1 MRIVIAEDAALMRD
15 GLTTLL
21 GALGHEIVHAAK
33 DAEQLRSVVDALET
47 DPPEVIITDVRMP
60 PTHTDEGLLAALAI
74 RERHPTVAILVLSQY
89 LGGEYASRLL
99 TRAETQPGGVGY
111 LLKDRIGHLTELDRA
126 IHTVAAGGVV
136 VDPKVIDDLVMRN
149 RRPLDQ
155 LTPRERDVLTLVARG
170 RTNQQISE
178 DLHLSMGA
186 IEKNIRN
193 VFDKLSIT
201 PADGNRRVLATLT
214 WLSFRNS
221 QS

>member
-33 DAEQLRSVVDALET
+33 DAEQLRNVVDALKT
-47 DPPEVIITDVRMP
+47 DLPEVIITDVRMP

-74 RERHPTVAILVLSQY
+74 RERHPAVAILVLSQY

-136 VDPKVIDDLVMRN
+136 VDPKVIDDLVRRN
-149 RRPLDQ
+149 YRPLDQ
-155 LTPRERDVLTLVARG
+155 LTPRERDVLTLVAQG

-201 PADGNRRVLATLT
+201 PADGNRRILATLT

-221 QS
+221 